1 MFPKGTGVC
10 GVYSCIRSAC
20 LKVKV
25 SDTFLVAEV
34 LSLQGNDIMGSSS
47 LKCMIET
54 LDLLVSELHL
64 DARLK

>member
-1 MFPKGTGVC
+1 MSAVC
-10 GVYSCIRSAC
+10 VCVCAPRSAC

-47 LKCMIET
+47 LQSMVET
-54 LDLLVSELHL
+54 LDLLVSDLHL
-64 DARLK
+64 NARLK

>member
-1 MFPKGTGVC
+1 M
-10 GVYSCIRSAC
+10 YSCIRSAC
-20 LKVKV
+20 LKVEV

-34 LSLQGNDIMGSSS
+34 LSFQGNDIMGSSS

-64 DARLK
+64 NARL